1 MKITKAQLKQIIKE
15 ELKEAK
21 KRHPK
26 DTGALTDEQEKQI
39 FDRFLNFVNGELH
52 NHQYDSIRDQLQL
65 FADFYGRL
73 ESYRSQELSF
83 EELLK
88 WMHDNGFTEE
98 YKIISG
104 KQADYMEPPP
114 PEGNY

>member
-1 MKITKAQLKQIIKE
+1 MKITKSQLKQIIKE

-39 FDRFLNFVNGELH
+39 FDRFLNFVNEKLH
-52 NHQYDSIRDQLQL
+52 HHQYDSIRDQLQL
-65 FADFYGRL
+65 FADFYGHL
-73 ESYRSQELSF
+73 ESYRHQELPF
-83 EELLK
+83 KELLQ

-98 YKIISG
+98 YEIISG